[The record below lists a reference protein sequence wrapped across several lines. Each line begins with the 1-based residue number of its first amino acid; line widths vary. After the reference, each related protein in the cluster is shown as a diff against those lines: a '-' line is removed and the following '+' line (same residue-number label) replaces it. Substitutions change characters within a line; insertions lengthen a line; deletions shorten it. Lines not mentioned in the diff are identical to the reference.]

1 MIEPDDTAPSHD
13 PDASAHAEAPAEP
26 MVEVAAPDSLEPVA
40 SGERMEIVDILRG
53 VALLGIL
60 FVNMK
65 FYTAPLAIFWTPEV
79 YWPETHN
86 VIASGWIVFFAQ
98 GKFYT
103 LFSFLFGLGISIQ
116 LLRSQQRGRGFLAY
130 HFRRM
135 GVLLIIGLLH
145 SYFVWMGDILVT
157 YAVLGCFLPLFLNR
171 RPVTLL
177 IWALVVILLLVLL
190 YGAMAGLAFLS
201 QMTSVTQGNIPSH
214 DAYVSYARGAA
225 DEEARVY
232 GQGSYLEITRLRA
245 QQTLSAYIVVVLEQ
259 GPHSF
264 AMFLLGLYVG
274 KRQWFD
280 NLPTSLP
287 WFWRGWLLG
296 LVLGLG
302 GTGLTYLCFAR
313 IAVDNP
319 FSMGWILAGS
329 ALSFVT
335 APALSCF
342 YACSLV
348 LLYQNASIRRLL
360 SPISAVGQM
369 ALTNYLAQ
377 SLICS
382 TLFYG
387 STFFFGL
394 GLGYYARIGPA
405 AGLGLTVL
413 IWLLEVV
420 WSVLWL
426 RVFEFRFGPME
437 WLWRTLSY
445 GRLQPLR

>member
-1 MIEPDDTAPSHD
+1 MIEPEDTAPLHE
-13 PDASAHAEAPAEP
+13 PAAEAADVPAEP
-26 MVEVAAPDSLEPVA
+26 MVQVAAPESLEPVS

-65 FYTAPLAIFWTPEV
+65 FYTAPLRIFWTPEL
-79 YWPETHN
+79 YWPEPHN
-86 VIASGWIVFFAQ
+86 VWASWLILFFAQ

-116 LLRSQQRGRGFLAY
+116 LLRAQERGRGFLGY
-130 HFRRM
+130 HYRRM
-135 GVLLIIGLLH
+135 LVLLVFGLLH
-145 SYFVWMGDILVT
+145 AFGIWMGDILVT
-157 YAVLGCFLPLFLNR
+157 YAVLGCILPLFLNR
-171 RPVTLL
+171 QPATLL
-177 IWALVVILLLVLL
+177 IWAVIILVLL
-190 YGAMAGLAFLS
+190 VMVFAVMAGLSALGRLGYVP
-201 QMTSVTQGNIPSH
+201 TPS
-214 DAYVSYARGAA
+214 DIDTYVNQERSAA
-225 DEEARVY
+225 DEEARIY
-232 GQGSYLEITRLRA
+232 GQESYAEITKLRKA
-245 QQTLSAYIVVVLEQ
+245 QTLDAWYFVLIEQ

-274 KRQWFD
+274 KRRWFD
-280 NLPTSLP
+280 NLPASLP

-302 GTGLTYLCFAR
+302 GGVLTHFCFSHVN
-313 IAVDNP
+313 IANS
-319 FSMGWILAGS
+319 FSQAWILAGS
-329 ALSFVT
+329 AIGFIT

-348 LLYQNASIRRLL
+348 LLYQSNFFRRLL

-382 TLFYG
+382 TMFYG
-387 STFFFGL
+387 STFLFGL
-394 GLGYYARIGPA
+394 GFGYYARIGPA

-413 IWLLEVV
+413 IWFLEVV

-426 RVFEFRFGPME
+426 RVLEFRFGPME